1 MFCTKCGKGIA
12 DESVFCPECGQDL
25 RNLSAEKPQNTN
37 EVQPAPAASYEPV
50 VPAAAPV
57 TAAAVTQPESTD
69 APYAPNGFRPAAAAQ
84 AAPYTSNGYTRP
96 AAAAQAAPNASNGYA
111 QSTQNASSSY
121 TQFGGAG
128 TKQQSSGDVGSQIS
142 GFFKEYFKNPIA
154 AVSSRAADKY
164 WLWGLVSIAA
174 YLFVQFIIS
183 IIGTTS
189 VFGLGYNFGYSF
201 GYSFGHLLAD
211 IANFAAFIFVYF
223 LFQSV
228 FKVKKKSLLSIV
240 SVTGLAFL
248 PILPVYLVD
257 LAFTRIFSNGSIFS
271 GLMTAVYIIAGIIL
285 FSELKESSDEKSGFH
300 SLLTIAVA
308 FACMPV
314 IGGII
319 DVIVNKILYNVY
331 Y

>member
-25 RNLSAEKPQNTN
+25 RNLSAVKPQNSN
-37 EVQPAPAASYEPV
+37 EVQPAASNEPV
-50 VPAAAPV
+50 VQPAAAGPV
-57 TAAAVTQPESTD
+57 TAASVTQPVPPD
-69 APYAPNGFRPAAAAQ
+69 APPYAPNGFRPAAAAQ

-111 QSTQNASSSY
+111 QSTQNPSSSY

-128 TKQQSSGDVGSQIS
+128 TKAQSSGNVGSQIS

-154 AVSSRAADKY
+154 AVSSHTTDKY

-174 YLFVQFIIS
+174 YLFVQFIVTLL
-183 IIGTTS
+183 GNTTILG
-189 VFGLGYNFGYSF
+189 FGYNFGYSF
-201 GYSFGHLLAD
+201 GYSFGHLIGD
-211 IANFAAFIFVYF
+211 IARFATFILVYF

-257 LAFTRIFSNGSIFS
+257 LAFSRIFSNSSIFS

-285 FSELKESSDEKSGFH
+285 FSELKESSDEKTGYH

-319 DVIVNKILYNVY
+319 DVIVSKLLYFTY
-331 Y
+331 